1 MKIFKSINTLN
12 KNDNF
17 KATIGFVPT
26 MGALHKGH
34 ISLIKKS
41 KKKCKKTL
49 VSIFIN
55 PTQFEKKD
63 DFKNYPQN
71 LTADINILKQLKVD
85 YLLIPKFNEIY
96 KSKNDTTIKIKNKYK
111 IMCAKYRPGHFEG
124 VLAVI
129 YQFLKKINP
138 NYLFLGMKDYQ
149 QLFLIKRLVKKNFST
164 KIIECKTIRDKK
176 YLPYSSRNYKLSKK
190 NLIIAR
196 NISTDLKKIFSL
208 IKKNLRNRKKIEA
221 LKTKILKYNV
231 SLEYLEIRNKNNLSI
246 NFNRNNF
253 KIFLAYKIQNVRLID
268 NH

>member
-1 MKIFKSINTLN
+1 MS
-12 KNDNF
+12 
-17 KATIGFVPT
+17 
-26 MGALHKGH
+26 
-34 ISLIKKS
+34 
-41 KKKCKKTL
+41 
-49 VSIFIN
+49 
-55 PTQFEKKD
+55 
-63 DFKNYPQN
+63 
-71 LTADINILKQLKVD
+71 
-85 YLLIPKFNEIY
+85 
-96 KSKNDTTIKIKNKYK
+96 
-111 IMCAKYRPGHFEG
+111 
-124 VLAVI
+124 
-129 YQFLKKINP
+129 
-138 NYLFLGMKDYQ
+138 
-149 QLFLIKRLVKKNFST
+149 RLVKKNFST

-246 NFNRNNF
+246 NFNKINF